1 VPYERILQSL
11 DTMEDLHHIEG
22 MQRILNEPFPRT
34 PRYWEPTDELDPPGP
49 LSDDAIEHL
58 RRGSVRTSIRG
69 DSNSLTT

>member
-1 VPYERILQSL
+1 
-11 DTMEDLHHIEG
+11 

-58 RRGSVRTSIRG
+58 RRVLGENIHPRRLQQFDDMIQFDLERAATEYG
-69 DSNSLTT
+69 ELDSA